1 MKVYLMPE
9 FINDLKSSAD
19 SKLIRQALRH
29 TLNNDGTFIADA
41 DDHRYRG
48 IKEAWIRVISKGFR
62 VIYLIEGDSVYLY
75 RAGQHSVEDRL
86 APPSDLDGIPLGI
99 AAPILLPPDHETAE
113 PINLGCLLKTTE
125 ATFLNKEIIS
135 LYHVGHHEIILIS
148 PFIEA
153 ELLHRRHH
161 FGSFLDRAVED
172 NTEVTLVT
180 KPPKTKE
187 LGIYKDLEERAIFV
201 YFLPGLHSKLYIFNV
216 DSAKRSEYTKTIQSK
231 VIVGSS
237 NLTRPG
243 FGLDDDLTNYEV
255 CYCLPIMKFPEAY
268 QYAKKL
274 INKAMDFRYFEL
286 KLRR

>member
-9 FINDLKSSAD
+9 FINDLKSPAD
-19 SKLIRQALRH
+19 LKLVRQVLRH
-29 TLNNDGTFIADA
+29 TLDDDGKFITDA
-41 DDHRYRG
+41 DDHPYHG
-48 IKEAWIRVISKGFR
+48 IEKAWIRVISKGFR
-62 VIYLIEGDSVYLY
+62 VIYLMYGDSIYLY
-75 RAGQHSVEDRL
+75 RAGTHSIENRL
-86 APPSDLDGIPLGI
+86 MSPRNIDGIPLGTVSSTLSL
-99 AAPILLPPDHETAE
+99 ATVTQPVAT
-113 PINLGCLLKTTE
+113 GCLLKTTE
-125 ATFLNKEIIS
+125 PIFLNKEILS

-148 PFIEA
+148 PFLEA

-187 LGIYKDLEERAIFV
+187 LGIYRDLEERAIFV

-255 CYCLPIMKFPEAY
+255 CYCLPVQKYSEAY

-274 INKAMDFRYFEL
+274 INKAMDFRSFEL
-286 KLRR
+286 KTRR